1 MPQMGGRVCVCIALG
16 ICWGFL
22 PNSVWFLRKKKRQS
36 KHYLKIIVLAAVPGG
51 GGGEMAR
58 GDGG

>member
-1 MPQMGGRVCVCIALG
+1 MCVLLWAFVGFCRTVC
-16 ICWGFL
+16 GFYE
-22 PNSVWFLRKKKRQS
+22 KKHQN

>member
-1 MPQMGGRVCVCIALG
+1 MPQMGGGGCVCVLLWAFV
-16 ICWGFL
+16 GFCRT
-22 PNSVWFLRKKKRQS
+22 VCGFYEKKHQN